1 MILKVE
7 IVSKSILKETPAFV
21 RKAGVFWFQNIFTL
35 ELKRIKMHIDIL
47 IQMRYNET
55 IESGAIRWKE
65 PCGDIA
71 G

>member
-1 MILKVE
+1 MRKAPYSVP
-7 IVSKSILKETPAFV
+7 KGILKETPAFV
-21 RKAGVFWFQNIFTL
+21 RKAGVFWFQNISSL
-35 ELKRIKMHIDIL
+35 ELKRIKIIIDIL